1 MDELEECLNGVP
13 PLVASL
19 QAVREEDCR
28 HSQYVTAMDSLKHIF
43 TVPESVAR
51 TKQWIGEGKL
61 LHAHQVFYFL
71 TQSLLNLQVQIA
83 YQIKVYGSNR
93 FLESYHHRIQL

>member
-1 MDELEECLNGVP
+1 MDELEELLKGVP

-19 QAVREEDCR
+19 QAVREEDSR

-43 TVPESVAR
+43 TVPESVAK

-61 LHAHQVFYFL
+61 LHAHQVKYFMEKL
-71 TQSLLNLQVQIA
+71 GLMSKLDLYDLKNYDI
-83 YQIKVYGSNR
+83 
-93 FLESYHHRIQL
+93 

>member
-1 MDELEECLNGVP
+1 MDELEEQLKGVP

-19 QAVREEDCR
+19 QAVREEDSR

-43 TVPESVAR
+43 TVPESVAK

-61 LHAHQVFYFL
+61 LHAHQVSEFCFKYYTTLRNSFY
-71 TQSLLNLQVQIA
+71 
-83 YQIKVYGSNR
+83 YQA
-93 FLESYHHRIQL
+93 Q

>member
-1 MDELEECLNGVP
+1 MYIFIIRMDELEDLLKGVP

-19 QAVREEDCR
+19 QYVREEESR

-43 TVPESVAR
+43 TVPESVAK

-61 LHAHQVFYFL
+61 LHAHQVM
-71 TQSLLNLQVQIA
+71 
-83 YQIKVYGSNR
+83 
-93 FLESYHHRIQL
+93 

>member
-1 MDELEECLNGVP
+1 MDELEELLRGVP

-19 QAVREEDCR
+19 QAVREEDSR

-43 TVPESVAR
+43 TVPESVAK

-61 LHAHQVFYFL
+61 LHAHQVKTVTHDNNMYIFIIVMFL
-71 TQSLLNLQVQIA
+71 LTNFCLQSNIVS
-83 YQIKVYGSNR
+83 K
-93 FLESYHHRIQL
+93 